1 MTGSISIIFV
11 RFLNESFSSSFCL
24 EFVCQTDIE
33 GGWARVF
40 VAFLYFR
47 RRDDC
52 SAVQPKGWSRGDG
65 YEILADEF

>member
-1 MTGSISIIFV
+1 M
-11 RFLNESFSSSFCL
+11 
-24 EFVCQTDIE
+24 
-33 GGWARVF
+33 F

-52 SAVQPKGWSRGDG
+52 SAVRPKGWSRGDG

>member
-1 MTGSISIIFV
+1 M
-11 RFLNESFSSSFCL
+11 
-24 EFVCQTDIE
+24 
-33 GGWARVF
+33 F

-52 SAVQPKGWSRGDG
+52 SVVRPKGWSRGDG

>member
-1 MTGSISIIFV
+1 M
-11 RFLNESFSSSFCL
+11 
-24 EFVCQTDIE
+24 
-33 GGWARVF
+33 F

-52 SAVQPKGWSRGDG
+52 SAVRPKGWSRGG